1 MSITNGN
8 DVDQLRAQLRYGLQ
22 DELSAWMRSRFWVA
36 AVVVGALSFFG
47 VRGIVQQVFDEDLK
61 DARSATQ
68 AIIVEAETAIA
79 LASDATGKAKL
90 AAEQVQSEI
99 DTIRKDLHATQDQL
113 ARYGAMLAEIE
124 QRAGRVT
131 ASFEKIDIRIAQV
144 QGRATAQ
151 TQGSVEALVLR
162 LQKLEAAVADL
173 AEGTGYVTAT
183 GEPLAVVQ
191 SRTAQETE
199 RKLARAAFPIYLW
212 IGDVAEHDRAAII
225 STIRGGGFLLA
236 TPEADIGTYGCDGL
250 VECRDNRDVEPG
262 CVVLSIH
269 PNRSAPT
276 VAFTEEI
283 ASLLEAA
290 GRCARIVEDGGTV
303 DPGLVVAVKPS
314 A

>member
-1 MSITNGN
+1 
-8 DVDQLRAQLRYGLQ
+8 
-22 DELSAWMRSRFWVA
+22 MRSRFWVA

-61 DARSATQ
+61 DARDATQ

-79 LASDATGKAKL
+79 LASDATSKAKL

-99 DTIRKDLHATQDQL
+99 NTIRKDLRATQDQL
-113 ARYGAMLAEIE
+113 ARYGATLEEIE
-124 QRAGRVT
+124 ERAGRVT
-131 ASFEKIDIRIAQV
+131 ATFEKIDIRIAQV
-144 QGRATAQ
+144 QGGATTL
-151 TQGSVEALVLR
+151 TQGSVEALVAR
-162 LQKLEAAVADL
+162 LQKVEAAVADL
-173 AEGTGYVTAT
+173 AEGADYRTAT

-191 SRTAQETE
+191 SRVAQETE

-212 IGDVAEHDRAAII
+212 IGDLTELDRAAII
-225 STIRGGGFLLA
+225 STTQGGGFLIA
-236 TPEADIGTYGCDGL
+236 TPEAEIGAYGCGGL
-250 VECRDNRDVEPG
+250 AECRDNRDVEPG

-290 GRCARIVEDGGTV
+290 DRCARIVEDGGTV
-303 DPGLVVAVKPS
+303 DPGVVVAVKPS